1 MTPATHKGIYI
12 ESAHPDRTITLWT
25 LAVPLSTSP
34 HELKN
39 LKEALKTLPENAS
52 NFRTLGHA
60 LRPLLGENI
69 DDFSEI
75 YPVSIFSYRGE
86 LTHGPYEI
94 YSHERKLQE
103 KGSYKFG
110 KLHGEFERYDV
121 YGTFSEKG
129 FYTEDI
135 RTGLWAFSSTP
146 EYIWYNEKGHITTS
160 AIDFKNAVKT
170 ALTYIPKIQEN
181 VPSP

>member
-1 MTPATHKGIYI
+1 MPLASHKEIYI
-12 ESAHPDRTITLWT
+12 ESTHLDRTITLWT

-34 HELKN
+34 HELKD
-39 LKEALKTLPENAS
+39 LKEALKIFPENAS

-60 LRPLLGENI
+60 LLPLLGENI

-94 YSHERKLQE
+94 YSHEGKLQE

-110 KLHGEFERYDV
+110 KLHGEFESYDGH
-121 YGTFSEKG
+121 GTFTEKG

-135 RTGLWAFSSTP
+135 RTGLWFFSSTP
-146 EYIWYNEKGHITTS
+146 EYVWYNEKGHLATS
-160 AIDFKNAVKT
+160 ATDFKDAVKT
-170 ALTYIPKIQEN
+170 ALTYIPQIQEN
-181 VPSP
+181 TLSP